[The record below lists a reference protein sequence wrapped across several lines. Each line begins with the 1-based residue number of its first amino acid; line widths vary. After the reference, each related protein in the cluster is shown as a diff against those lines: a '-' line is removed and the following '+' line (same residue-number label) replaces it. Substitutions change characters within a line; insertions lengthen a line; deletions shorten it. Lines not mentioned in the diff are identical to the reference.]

1 MSLEYIK
8 KLDWQID
15 GNTVLKIESVNAYL
29 GNTMSIRHI
38 KVDIGRLCIECT
50 SDSDMMFDQDT
61 MQFDLIDNTDY
72 WITYNQNEN
81 LDEVAI
87 HKLLKKEIDGKG
99 ILNSKNYVGNLDMG
113 ISCFSIAVKSKK
125 INYDR
130 DFDFLRHSISDFCSD
145 LLSRSSS
152 YFTEH
157 FQKTDYSIGKDV
169 NYSEIAY
176 LRDLLAPDKLQTW
189 IDYFL
194 YHTEHK
200 YESNIEKQNLC
211 EVDEV
216 NVEFYMNGLL
226 SGENF
231 HTSKIVGN
239 AGKCGIAPYEIQA
252 YNFEMTYDIVENR
265 FVKFFVFFLKDYL
278 YDTLQNADENNRK
291 LTNEITKMINVLE
304 ERLQNQF
311 WQKISNMDRIPF
323 DSQMLQKKYPY
334 NLIFQAY
341 TEFELS
347 SEINLGDIDKSY
359 AVGQKDAP
367 MLYQY
372 WVFIMLFKHLEKRYQ
387 KKYTTS
393 DWLTY
398 DGKNLTFTLTEGRKS
413 FAKFYVDEET
423 ELHLLYNKTYD
434 SNHAVWEGRSYSHE
448 LKPDISVELFKDE
461 ELVSIVHFD
470 AKYRLPINGTDVPDD
485 INKMH
490 AYKDGIIG
498 TIGSY
503 AVCLADEEIIYH
515 EEERGV
521 ATDSLFPS
529 VGACPLNLNPNTL
542 DRELANIMYIVDE
555 FTKID
560 IENTSNRFS
569 QKHLVSYS
577 ALMRKMMRIKEQ

>member
-8 KLDWQID
+8 LFDWQID
-15 GNTVLKIESVNAYL
+15 GNTILKMESVNSYL
-29 GNTMSIRHI
+29 NTTISKRHI
-38 KVDIGRLCIECT
+38 PLDIGTLYIECT
-50 SDSDMMFDQDT
+50 SNSDMVFNQDSLLIE
-61 MQFDLIDNTDY
+61 LIDNTDY
-72 WITYNQNEN
+72 WVTYEKNEN
-81 LDEVAI
+81 ADENAI
-87 HKLLKKEIDGKG
+87 HELLKKEIEGKG
-99 ILNSKNYVGNLDMG
+99 ILNSKNYVGNLDLG
-113 ISCFSIAVKSKK
+113 ISCFGMTVKSKK

-157 FQKTDYSIGKDV
+157 FQKENISTDENV

-176 LRDLLAPDKLQTW
+176 LRDLLTPDKLQTW

-194 YHTEHK
+194 YHAEHK
-200 YESNIEKQNLC
+200 YEKKIEKRNLC

-216 NVEFYMNGLL
+216 DADFYMNGLL
-226 SGENF
+226 SGEVFKTNR
-231 HTSKIVGN
+231 IVGN
-239 AGKCGIAPYEIQA
+239 AGKCGRAPYEIESF
-252 YNFEMTYDIVENR
+252 NCEMTYDIVENR
-265 FVKFFVFFLKDYL
+265 FVKFFVFFLRDYL
-278 YDTLQNADENNRK
+278 YDILQNTDENNRK
-291 LTNEITKMINVLE
+291 LINELTKMISILE
-304 ERLQNQF
+304 ERLENPF

-347 SEINLGDIDKSY
+347 SEINLGEIDKSY

-387 KKYTTS
+387 GKYTTS
-393 DWLTY
+393 DWITY

-413 FAKFYVDEET
+413 FAEFYIDEDT
-423 ELHLLYNKTYD
+423 EIHLLYNKTYD
-434 SNHAVWEGRSYSHE
+434 SNHVVWAGRSYSHE
-448 LKPDISVELFKDE
+448 LKPDISVELFKNN

-470 AKYRLPINGTDVPDD
+470 AKYRLPLNGTDVPDD

-498 TIGSY
+498 TVGSY
-503 AVCLADEEIIYH
+503 AVCLAEEKIIYH

-521 ATDSLFPS
+521 DNPSLFPS

-542 DRELANIMYIVDE
+542 DKELSDIMYIIDE

-560 IENTSNRFS
+560 IENMSNRFS

-577 ALMRKMMRIKEQ
+577 ALTRKMMRIKEQ